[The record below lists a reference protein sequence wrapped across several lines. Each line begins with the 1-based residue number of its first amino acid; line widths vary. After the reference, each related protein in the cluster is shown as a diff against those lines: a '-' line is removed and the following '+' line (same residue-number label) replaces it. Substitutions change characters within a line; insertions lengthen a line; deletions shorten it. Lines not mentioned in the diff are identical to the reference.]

1 MNCFSAHALA
11 AFYADALAASPP
23 RSELFLPFFIATCAL
38 IIAGYALR
46 HALVD
51 VNDNNNTIAKA
62 AIPACLQA
70 ASSLDV
76 ETRAVWDDVTK
87 LYNDEIATP
96 SPYNLATSTGNW
108 CEAHRLRA
116 TGEDAK
122 WGALLEESMRIRHVE
137 EVHRQGVKMRCK
149 TVIADYTL
157 RHALDNR
164 LDRNSKVRRR
174 QGMTIAEIAATNS
187 NFSTLLAAATAAGF
201 QDVLTGEELM
211 TIFGT
216 GEYYCLFCPLFR
228 FCIVAFP

>member
-23 RSELFLPFFIATCAL
+23 RSELCLPFFIATCAL

-137 EVHRQGVKMRCK
+137 IVHRQGVKMRCK
-149 TVIADYTL
+149 TVIA
-157 RHALDNR
+157 
-164 LDRNSKVRRR
+164 
-174 QGMTIAEIAATNS
+174 AEVPGDDVSATE
-187 NFSTLLAAATAAGF
+187 ATPTNISFDPAP
-201 QDVLTGEELM
+201 
-211 TIFGT
+211 
-216 GEYYCLFCPLFR
+216 PLWDEQPPR
-228 FCIVAFP
+228 ETKKKG